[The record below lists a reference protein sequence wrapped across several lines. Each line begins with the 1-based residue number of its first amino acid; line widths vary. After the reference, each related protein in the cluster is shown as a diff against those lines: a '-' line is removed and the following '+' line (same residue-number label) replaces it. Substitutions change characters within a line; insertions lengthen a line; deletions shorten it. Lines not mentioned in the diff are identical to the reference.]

1 MGCKFPL
8 RPPRLVW
15 GWPRR
20 HLGRVGGG
28 SLGCDNGI
36 SPRRP
41 GTAEQLAWGPAGGVR
56 GADPLGSTRMARR
69 RAHHLTEGETKA
81 QTPGTAQTLTLASWE
96 TGYLSHLFHL
106 PQCCLGSPT
115 HGAMWEAVVPSGLVS
130 PTGKYAPA
138 ASGAPPLISSCPGSL
153 RPTLQD
159 LERYLQRNLTAS
171 QKRRPSP
178 GTPDAL
184 KTRSSLLRI
193 SSPRLQESAL
203 ECPSAPSANPSEQ
216 ALLPTLTPAPW
227 ICHKQP
233 SPSFMPPDLSLC
245 SFHHLECSSPT

>member
-1 MGCKFPL
+1 MGPSGWREGCGPSGIGQDDTTQSSPSD
-8 RPPRLVW
+8 RRGNQGTDPRHSSNPNS
-15 GWPRR
+15 GF
-20 HLGRVGGG
+20 LGNRVPE
-28 SLGCDNGI
+28 S
-36 SPRRP
+36 
-41 GTAEQLAWGPAGGVR
+41 
-56 GADPLGSTRMARR
+56 
-69 RAHHLTEGETKA
+69 
-81 QTPGTAQTLTLASWE
+81 
-96 TGYLSHLFHL
+96 LFHL

-115 HGAMWEAVVPSGLVS
+115 HGAMWEAAVPSGLVS